1 VVIVTY
7 QYMLDTN
14 IVSELIRNPGGKA
27 YQKVFDVGSTRI
39 CTSIIVACELK
50 FGILKRQSYR
60 LSAQVN
66 SVLSTLTVLPLDSP
80 VDERYAEARALLER
94 RGLPIGNN
102 DLLIAAHALALDLT
116 LVTANVRE
124 FRRVEGLRVENW
136 L

>member
-1 VVIVTY
+1 MTY

-80 VDERYAEARALLER
+80 VDERYAEARAQLER

>member
-1 VVIVTY
+1 MVIVTY